1 MNIENHNHAKLAR
14 FALTLLFV
22 ALVTTSANANAQL
35 SKWTNRSNGTA
46 YVHIDVNRGSG
57 RTTGEINFV
66 LRHGE
71 SHQVHTQSA
80 DRWCWTDRG
89 KIDYCN
95 RPLKIDKHE
104 ILR

>member
-1 MNIENHNHAKLAR
+1 MSTAKNNVGNRAR
-14 FALTLLFV
+14 YVATLLL
-22 ALVTTSANANAQL
+22 LVFATASANASAQL
-35 SKWTNRSNGTA
+35 SKWTNRTNGTA
-46 YVHIDVNRGSG
+46 YVHIDVNRGTG

-66 LRHGE
+66 LRPGE
-71 SHQVHTQSA
+71 SHEIHTQRA
-80 DRWCWTDRG
+80 DRWCWSSRG